1 MKKWNELFG
10 QPNILL
16 RKYRAENVKT
26 FSATECRAHFL
37 WFSSVGMCA
46 PIRLADA
53 GGLSPPS
60 FLQFL
65 PAVRR
70 GELRLLVHLRLSSH
84 AAVPVG
90 GLALDL
96 LPLWRDNPEVPRHL
110 T

>member
-1 MKKWNELFG
+1 MPSTLPLVF
-10 QPNILL
+10 P
-16 RKYRAENVKT
+16 
-26 FSATECRAHFL
+26 
-37 WFSSVGMCA
+37 VGMCA

-60 FLQFL
+60 FPQFL

-84 AAVPVG
+84 AVVPVG

-96 LPLWRDNPEVPRHL
+96 LPLWRDNPEVPGHL